1 MKILGLLLLLFTVGV
16 QSAANDAWITS
27 VLTQLSPK
35 VAEMG
40 TRILNSRV
48 EPLVQGALSALNL
61 GKKAFRFTRINLGQ
75 VKPQIQNVRTHH
87 SIRGLN
93 RITVDFDL
101 VYQGDLDVQVSILG
115 SSSGV
120 RNVQVKGRMRMVLA
134 PTMSEL
140 PLIGG
145 VQLFFLNKPQ
155 IDFTLDGVARIAEF
169 PRVKAKIIE
178 ELMEDLN
185 KQAVYPNR
193 VTIPLSWTADPQM
206 VWQPQ
211 VSGILG
217 IKLKS
222 VKGLPRRGGMRKLVG
237 QDKPDVYGTIGL
249 GGQEWR
255 TRVVKNSIQANWEEW
270 YEFPLELLDGH
281 LLEINLY
288 DYDSSS
294 SDEFLGYCSINV
306 NTFMKRHALA
316 TNQPQ
321 RGAQQTPNAVPV
333 EPHLIGKSVE
343 KLVAL
348 SASARKTKYETIQ
361 GNIEAEYVWTPLT
374 TVPGPATA
382 RLYPGSTAAVLTF
395 FVYSANNLAKYGGA
409 TKFKA
414 GHQPSPQLNIVVAN
428 NTIQSEIARN
438 TQQASFNFG
447 KILSLQDD
455 WKTKSL
461 LIKVDDTEQRGS
473 FGQVEI
479 PLSSLVGADK
489 DKEMLPLL
497 PNSPSQTLTL
507 AVKIRFPAPI

>member
-1 MKILGLLLLLFTVGV
+1 
-16 QSAANDAWITS
+16 
-27 VLTQLSPK
+27 
-35 VAEMG
+35 
-40 TRILNSRV
+40 
-48 EPLVQGALSALNL
+48 
-61 GKKAFRFTRINLGQ
+61 
-75 VKPQIQNVRTHH
+75 
-87 SIRGLN
+87 
-93 RITVDFDL
+93 
-101 VYQGDLDVQVSILG
+101 
-115 SSSGV
+115 
-120 RNVQVKGRMRMVLA
+120 
-134 PTMSEL
+134 
-140 PLIGG
+140 
-145 VQLFFLNKPQ
+145 
-155 IDFTLDGVARIAEF
+155 
-169 PRVKAKIIE
+169 
-178 ELMEDLN
+178 LMEDLN

-211 VSGILG
+211 VSGILS

-237 QDKPDVYGTIGL
+237 QDKPDVYGIIGL

-255 TRVVKNSIQANWEEW
+255 TLVVKNSIQATWEEW

-321 RGAQQTPNAVPV
+321 RGAQQTSNAVPV

-348 SASARKTKYETIQ
+348 SATARKTKYETIQ

-409 TKFKA
+409 AKFKA

-428 NTIQSEIARN
+428 HTIQSEIARN